1 MLLIWLILSNICSAE
16 MFNISPQLTGF
27 KDAKCWYIPLF
38 IVRSLFLAVMANLGI
53 TQQYDILLYGIILL
67 QSIYLLVLIFIRA
80 YKRVID
86 NVGVIITE
94 VTTLY
99 ALTLP
104 YALRFVSVNELYE
117 IFMVF
122 VLQGMILISLALSLT
137 RIIVYYTKIIKAYL
151 YP

>member
-1 MLLIWLILSNICSAE
+1 
-16 MFNISPQLTGF
+16 
-27 KDAKCWYIPLF
+27 
-38 IVRSLFLAVMANLGI
+38 MANLGI